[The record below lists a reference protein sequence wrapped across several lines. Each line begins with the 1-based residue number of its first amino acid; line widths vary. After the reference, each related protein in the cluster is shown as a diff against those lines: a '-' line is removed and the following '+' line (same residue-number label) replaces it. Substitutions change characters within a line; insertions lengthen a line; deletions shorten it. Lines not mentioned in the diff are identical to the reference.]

1 MHDSQITVVGNLA
14 ADPVHRQLDTGT
26 KVTNFRIG
34 STPRRRTR
42 EGLWVDAETSWWE
55 VSCFGFLA
63 ENTATSLS
71 KGQRVLVTGRA
82 VVEQW
87 QVRGEE
93 GGVDRSGTTARVRA
107 DAVGHDLAY
116 GTSAFARVV
125 RAVDLTAPPEEVA
138 ASMNQR
144 VDAHGELHDLEP
156 ADATATGA
164 TATADPAPGVDPASV
179 VGPASRTDPA
189 PVAAAVT
196 GGSPRATAVRRREPA
211 VA

>member
-63 ENTATSLS
+63 ENTATSLT

-87 QVRGEE
+87 QVRAEE

-125 RAVDLTAPPEEVA
+125 RAVDLAAAPPEEVA
-138 ASMNQR
+138 ASMGQR
-144 VDAHGELHDLEP
+144 VDAHGELHPLEP
-156 ADATATGA
+156 AGSAG
-164 TATADPAPGVDPASV
+164 TATADPAPGA
-179 VGPASRTDPA
+179 ADPA
-189 PVAAAVT
+189 PGTDPVPEPDAAPET
-196 GGSPRATAVRRREPA
+196 GPVPGGGARAAGRRREPA

>member
-125 RAVDLTAPPEEVA
+125 RAVDLAAPAPEEVA
-138 ASMNQR
+138 ASMGQS
-144 VDAHGELHDLEP
+144 VDAHGELHDLQP
-156 ADATATGA
+156 A
-164 TATADPAPGVDPASV
+164 
-179 VGPASRTDPA
+179 
-189 PVAAAVT
+189 
-196 GGSPRATAVRRREPA
+196 EPA

>member
-14 ADPVHRQLDTGT
+14 ADPVHRQLDSGT

-63 ENTATSLS
+63 ENTAASLR
-71 KGQRVLVTGRA
+71 KGQRVVVSGRA

-93 GGVDRSGTTARVRA
+93 GGVDRSGTTARVTA

-116 GTSAFARVV
+116 GVSVFERVV
-125 RAVDLTAPPEEVA
+125 RAVDLPAASREEVA
-138 ASMNQR
+138 ASLGQR
-144 VDAHGELHDLEP
+144 VDAHGELHPLDP
-156 ADATATGA
+156 DGADGA
-164 TATADPAPGVDPASV
+164 DGGSAGGAGGDDGADGSDPVREAE
-179 VGPASRTDPA
+179 A
-189 PVAAAVT
+189 VAA
-196 GGSPRATAVRRREPA
+196 
-211 VA
+211 